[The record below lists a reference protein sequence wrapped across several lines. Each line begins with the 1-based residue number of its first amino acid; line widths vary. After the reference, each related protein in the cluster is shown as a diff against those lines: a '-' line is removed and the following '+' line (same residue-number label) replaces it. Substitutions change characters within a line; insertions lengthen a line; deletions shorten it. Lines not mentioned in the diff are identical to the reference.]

1 MGMERVVSFAEG
13 AVPSWPSIA
22 ETLVRRG
29 LAVQMRMIDN
39 ELAFPDEQPRE
50 NWRELRIGTTHGMI
64 TIRREGEQLRVIV
77 WGNATADLQDDW
89 QKLTAAVAGAGKGQV
104 V

>member
-13 AVPSWPSIA
+13 AVPSWSRIA
-22 ETLVRRG
+22 EALDHHA
-29 LAVQMRMIDN
+29 LAVQVRMIDN
-39 ELAFPDEQPRE
+39 ELAFPDEQPPE
-50 NWRELRIGTTHGMI
+50 TWRELRVGMTHGMI
-64 TIRREGEQLRVIV
+64 TIRREDERLRVIV

-89 QKLTAAVAGAGKGQV
+89 QKLTAALAEAGNGQV